1 MHSAYNSGGSSEKER
16 HFRGFD
22 NSSNGV
28 NADGV
33 ASLYYRE
40 ERAVLWSNA
49 WRNPVTSCD
58 WPLSK
63 LPPVVRLP
71 RQLII

>member
-1 MHSAYNSGGSSEKER
+1 VLNLLFFCKYNITLLVSFLGMHSAYNSGGSSEKER

-49 WRNPVTSCD
+49 
-58 WPLSK
+58 
-63 LPPVVRLP
+63 
-71 RQLII
+71 